1 MHVVLLAMSL
11 QPCAMSFAPQQTQKA
26 RSLVARFCALAKSE
40 HPANVR
46 KRLPRCRSF
55 PCIDVFAR
63 QLSHPHLKPTARK
76 LVVQPNT
83 KHLSTQP
90 DLHLSSHT
98 STPPIQRPPIH
109 CIELLAEVTP
119 RDTCCRMQPWRAAS
133 VLASMPKSIFHDGQ
147 AMKSWSSQ
155 PSC

>member
-1 MHVVLLAMSL
+1 MSL
-11 QPCAMSFAPQQTQKA
+11 QPCAMPFAPQQTQKA
-26 RSLVARFCALAKSE
+26 RSLIARFCALAKSE

-63 QLSHPHLKPTARK
+63 QLSHPHPGAHSP
-76 LVVQPNT
+76 QACCPAQ
-83 KHLSTQP
+83 HLSTQP
-90 DLHLSSHT
+90 DPHLSPIPHLDSPNPAPTHT
-98 STPPIQRPPIH
+98 LHRASSRGRPLGTQAAECSLDGQPACFDAKEH
-109 CIELLAEVTP
+109 LL
-119 RDTCCRMQPWRAAS
+119 
-133 VLASMPKSIFHDGQ
+133 HDGQ

>member
-1 MHVVLLAMSL
+1 MSL
-11 QPCAMSFAPQQTQKA
+11 QPCAMPFAPQQTQKA
-26 RSLVARFCALAKSE
+26 RSLIARFCALAKSE

-63 QLSHPHLKPTARK
+63 QLSHPHPEPTARK
-76 LVVQPNT
+76 LVVQPNACPPSPT
-83 KHLSTQP
+83 RACLP
-90 DLHLSSHT
+90 SHI
-98 STPPIQRPPIH
+98 STPPIQRPPTH
-109 CIELLAEVTP
+109 CIELPAEVAP
-119 RDTCCRMQPWRAAS
+119 LGERQHNAALTGTGS
-133 VLASMPKSIFHDGQ
+133 QRASMPKSIFFHNGQ